1 MSEQQ
6 QSGAFARRE
15 RERIA
20 RLEKEDAARPVKE
33 NDDDDDWRRE
43 WETTKKVLTH
53 RVTF

>member
-1 MSEQQ
+1 MNNNNP
-6 QSGAFARRE
+6 GLLLGE